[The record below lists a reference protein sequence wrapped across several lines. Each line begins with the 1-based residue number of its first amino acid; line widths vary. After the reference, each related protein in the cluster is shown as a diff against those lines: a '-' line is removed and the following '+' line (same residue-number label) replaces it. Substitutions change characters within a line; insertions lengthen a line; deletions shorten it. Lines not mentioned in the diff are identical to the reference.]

1 MLAVQMR
8 RVPQGGQ
15 ALAEVLERG
24 YDSGTAVSVVDCED
38 PDDAERLALESADEA
53 LDLIRLLGHPGPNA
67 A

>member
-8 RVPQGGQ
+8 RVPQGGR
-15 ALAEVLERG
+15 ALDEVLERG
-24 YDSGTAVSVVDCED
+24 YDSGTAGPVVECEY

-53 LDLIRLLGHPGPNA
+53 LDLISLLGHPGPNA